1 MQMIDILKQF
11 KGVVDIPTEKEK
23 LDSLDEQFRLMA
35 KELLYGGYFLIEGEK
50 RIYLD
55 NIEFYYHEE
64 MADGLKD
71 PIMYHTNEN
80 EGKGKDIPY
89 FELGRLNTIALLS

>member
-1 MQMIDILKQF
+1 MIDILKQF

-50 RIYLD
+50 AIVD
-55 NIEFYYHEE
+55 V
-64 MADGLKD
+64 
-71 PIMYHTNEN
+71 
-80 EGKGKDIPY
+80 
-89 FELGRLNTIALLS
+89 LS